1 MKVWI
6 AQWYHGLQFI
16 HKQWLFAV
24 LAVVSAVLMVVGIRA
39 WIRMFTSKEITS
51 WAFDKQQ
58 HTITIPAKGYY
69 AVYIHGKL
77 FRPVPLDWHPEIVD
91 DHSGEQIKVNT
102 SFFGV
107 QTTSFDRGKVEL
119 FGFHVER
126 PGNYTLTMR
135 PGTVGF
141 IGNVRQQ
148 IGKHIIPVEDATSR
162 GTWYLSV
169 RTGNSLWQKI
179 GLVPQM
185 ALAFVGLLGIVFS
198 MILAVNPD
206 AFHK

>member
-77 FRPVPLDWHPEIVD
+77 FRSVPLDWHPEIVD
-91 DHSGEQIKVNT
+91 NQTSEQVKVNT
-102 SFFGV
+102 VFFGV
-107 QTTSFDRGKVEL
+107 QTTSLDRGKQEM
-119 FGFHVER
+119 FGFRIKRTGDYTVTVRTGTAGVAGNTHQRIVKHMSSIVE
-126 PGNYTLTMR
+126 
-135 PGTVGF
+135 
-141 IGNVRQQ
+141 
-148 IGKHIIPVEDATSR
+148 ATSKDEL
-162 GTWYLSV
+162 YCSI

-185 ALAFVGLLGIVFS
+185 ILAFVGFLGIVFS
-198 MILAVNPD
+198 IILAVNPE

>member
-1 MKVWI
+1 MRAWI
-6 AQWYHGLQFI
+6 AQWYHELQYI
-16 HKQWLFAV
+16 QKQWLFAI
-24 LAVVSAVLMVVGIRA
+24 LAVLCVVLMAIGIRA
-39 WIRMFTSKEITS
+39 WIRMFTSKEVDS
-51 WAFDKQQ
+51 WAFGRQQ
-58 HTITIPAKGYY
+58 RTVTIPTKGYY

-77 FRPVPLDWHPEIVD
+77 FHPVPLDWHPEIKD
-91 DHSGEQIKVNT
+91 NGTGEPIKVHST
-102 SFFGV
+102 LFGV